1 MTSGS
6 AIQEPIDPMIN
17 TVLDKRYFIEEKI
30 GEGGIGAVYR
40 AIDMKMT
47 NRQVVVKVLLE
58 NWLKDAEVRRKFE
71 HEKEALSRL
80 DHPAIVNILDAGLI
94 EGTKPYFVM
103 PYISGQ
109 TLDEILSERGT
120 TSFSYCADVIEP
132 VGNALSAA
140 HTSGVLHRDIKPEN
154 IIVSEDAFNKLR
166 VRLIDFGIA
175 RVIDSKISP
184 VTAVERSIG
193 TVWYVAPEQLLGH
206 IKQSPAGDIYSL
218 GVVAYVMLTGR
229 RPFEPESVYHMAIL
243 QKEGLKNLP
252 SGRVERISR
261 GVDNIIR
268 RALAYLPEDRY
279 QDASDFANDLC
290 TELRR
295 LGDSPDAPVTSS
307 DVRATPTSRS
317 LEAALEETAPP
328 DRGDV
333 TTKTQIASAE
343 IGHLKKPLLKRM
355 AILLAV
361 LFGFAAAATGAFW
374 LLGTET
380 KLASNVPPTIST
392 PSNPPVPPVALEV
405 SFEFERAGSAKD
417 GIAASNCMEN
427 AIFKEG
433 DSIRLNVQATK
444 KGNLYVFQEDHL
456 EAGKSRFYM
465 YFPRHSIQKGL
476 PQVENDARITTG
488 QGEFDASP
496 GVETYWVLWTAE
508 PVMVVNEARI
518 NALKDSSSEIKSV
531 AVARDLKAFLD
542 ANKTDNSAVETVDCG
557 NRRIVRSGS
566 EFVAYRTEVEHR

>member
-6 AIQEPIDPMIN
+6 AIQETFDPMIN

-94 EGTKPYFVM
+94 DGAKPYFVM

-120 TSFSYCADVIEP
+120 TPFNYCADVIEP

-140 HTSGVLHRDIKPEN
+140 HANGVLHRDIKPEN
-154 IIVSEDAFNKLR
+154 IIVSEVAGNKLR

-193 TVWYVAPEQLLGH
+193 TVWYVAPEQLLGQ

-218 GVVAYVMLTGR
+218 GVVAYVMLTGK
-229 RPFEPESVYHMAIL
+229 RPYEPESVYHMAIL

-252 SGRVERISR
+252 SDRVERISH
-261 GVDNIIR
+261 GVDNIIAK
-268 RALAYLPEDRY
+268 ALAYLPEDRY
-279 QDASDFANDLC
+279 QDASDFANELC
-290 TELRR
+290 AELRR
-295 LGDSPDAPVTSS
+295 LGDSPEAPVTSS
-307 DVRATPTSRS
+307 DVRATRTSRS

-333 TTKTQIASAE
+333 TTKTRIASAE
-343 IGHLKKPLLKRM
+343 IGHLRKPLLKRM
-355 AILLAV
+355 AILLSV
-361 LFGFAAAATGAFW
+361 LFGIAAAATGAF
-374 LLGTET
+374 LLIGPET
-380 KLASNVPPTIST
+380 NEASDVPPAISN
-392 PSNPPVPPVALEV
+392 SSVPPAPPVALEV
-405 SFEFERAGSAKD
+405 LFEFERADSAKD
-417 GIAASNCMEN
+417 GIAAPKCMEN
-427 AIFKEG
+427 AVFKKG
-433 DSIRLNVQATK
+433 DTIKLNIQAAK

-456 EAGKSRFYM
+456 DAGKSRFYM
-465 YFPRHSIQKGL
+465 YFPRHSIQQGSPK
-476 PQVENDARITTG
+476 VEDDARIITG

-508 PVMVVNEARI
+508 SVMVVNEARI
-518 NALKDSSSEIKSV
+518 NALKDSSSEIKSLT
-531 AVARDLKAFLD
+531 AARDLKTFLD
-542 ANKTDNSAVETVDCG
+542 TNKTDNSNVETVDCG

-566 EFVAYRTEVEHR
+566 EIVAYRTEVEHR